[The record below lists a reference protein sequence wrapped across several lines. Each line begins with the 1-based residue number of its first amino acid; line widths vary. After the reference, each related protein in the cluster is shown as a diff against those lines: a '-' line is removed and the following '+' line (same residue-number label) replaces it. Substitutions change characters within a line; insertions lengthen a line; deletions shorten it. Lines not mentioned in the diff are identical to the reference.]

1 MSVHSSSFANSKTLY
16 AAMEQAK
23 QQNIIT
29 IIKDYGSKLFS
40 FIRGKVNSNEDAEDI
55 LQDVWYQVSNMV
67 NIDEVNSMSGWLY
80 QVARN
85 RVTDKYRKK
94 KDFLIDDLDYD
105 GDNEGLNFKTMLS
118 SEDDSAEI
126 KQFKS
131 LFWEELMQALD
142 ELPENQR
149 QVFIWN
155 ELEDMTL
162 QEIAD
167 KTNEKLKTVISRKG
181 YAVKHLRLR
190 LADLYNELNN
200 L

>member
-1 MSVHSSSFANSKTLY
+1 
-16 AAMEQAK
+16 MEQAK
-23 QQNIIT
+23 QQNIVT
-29 IIKDYGSKLFS
+29 IIKDYGSKLFN
-40 FIRGKVNSNEDAEDI
+40 FIRGKVNTNEDAEDI

-105 GDNEGLNFKTMLS
+105 GDEEGMNFKTMLS
-118 SEDDSAEI
+118 SEDDSAEL

-162 QEIAD
+162 QEIAG
-167 KTNEKLKTVISRKG
+167 KTNEKLKTIISRKG

>member
-1 MSVHSSSFANSKTLY
+1 MKNYNTADSCCFATGSLILVTTYRQPLH
-16 AAMEQAK
+16 AAAP
-23 QQNIIT
+23 
-29 IIKDYGSKLFS
+29 SC
-40 FIRGKVNSNEDAEDI
+40 
-55 LQDVWYQVSNMV
+55 
-67 NIDEVNSMSGWLY
+67 
-80 QVARN
+80 
-85 RVTDKYRKK
+85 
-94 KDFLIDDLDYD
+94 
-105 GDNEGLNFKTMLS
+105 
-118 SEDDSAEI
+118 
-126 KQFKS
+126 
-131 LFWEELMQALD
+131 
-142 ELPENQR
+142 ENQR